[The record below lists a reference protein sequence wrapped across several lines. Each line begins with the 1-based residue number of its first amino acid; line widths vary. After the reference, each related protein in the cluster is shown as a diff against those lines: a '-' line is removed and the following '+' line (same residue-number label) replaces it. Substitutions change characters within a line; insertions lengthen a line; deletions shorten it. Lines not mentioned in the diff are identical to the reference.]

1 MPGQLV
7 FPFGVRPGFTRDAF
21 VVAPCNEQAYC
32 FIERWP
38 DWEARAAA
46 IYGPK
51 GCGKTHLAQI
61 WRDASEAAELSLGP
75 DPDFPSLEQ
84 IAASLPPDAAILLE
98 DVNAKPSRERDLF
111 LMAMFERPQARLL
124 LTALEAPS
132 RWPVMVHDLRSRL
145 DSLLAFPIWTPDEAL
160 LSAIVR
166 KHFADRQLS
175 VPDKV
180 VARIVTHVERTP
192 EAIAAFIARADFKAL
207 SEQRAIGERLVM
219 DLIEA
224 EENASG

>member
-7 FPFGVRPGFTRDAF
+7 FPFGVRPALARDAF
-21 VVAPCNEQAYC
+21 VAAACNEQAYR

-61 WRDASEAAELSLGP
+61 WREASGAAELSLGP
-75 DPDFPSLEQ
+75 DPDFTSLEQ
-84 IAASLPPDAAILLE
+84 MAASLPPDAAILLE
-98 DVNAKPSRERDLF
+98 DVNANPSRERDLF

-132 RWPVMVHDLRSRL
+132 RWPVLLHDLRSRL
-145 DSLLAFPIWTPDEAL
+145 DSLLAFPIWAPDEAL

-175 VPDKV
+175 VPDRV

-192 EAIAAFIARADFKAL
+192 EAIAAFIARADSKAL

-224 EENASG
+224 EENAAD